1 MPRRALARLRPRRR
15 HRRVLVA
22 IPGGE
27 YGGAERYAVRIAAAA
42 AQAGWEVAAAV
53 RPHDA
58 LAPMRRDLHDAGVRV
73 LRMVRGERGRELL
86 GFIAM
91 TAAYRPD
98 VVHLTLP
105 WPLAAGRLRA
115 SCALLGTPTVL
126 VHQVVPDAGALDVRH
141 AWLYRLLRHRR
152 QHWVAVSAYGGAML
166 KRSFGLRASDE
177 ITVIHNAPRAASP
190 GDNGRPAA
198 PLDAGRRA
206 AERDAARAALG
217 CDAEAPVIVTVGRL
231 AAEKGHDVLI
241 DAAQRLASDW
251 PGLRVL
257 IAGDGAGRDAL
268 QQRIDVARLGDRVR
282 LLGQVQD
289 VAGLLAAA
297 DVFAFPSRREGT
309 PFALLE
315 AMSRGVPVVAARF
328 GGADEIV
335 DAGENGLLVAQDDP
349 VGLAEAIAG
358 LLRDPAR
365 ARALAE
371 RGRERAAQFSEPVMI
386 DATLDVI
393 GAAARRE
400 ART

>member
-1 MPRRALARLRPRRR
+1 MPRSPLARLGGRRR
-15 HRRVLVA
+15 SRRVLVA

-42 AQAGWEVAAAV
+42 AQQGWEVAAAV
-53 RPHDA
+53 RPHA
-58 LAPMRRDLHDAGVRV
+58 SLAPMRRDLDDAGVRV
-73 LRMVRGERGRELL
+73 LRMVRGERGRELV

-126 VHQVVPDAGALDVRH
+126 VHQVVPDASELDVRH
-141 AWLYRLLRHRR
+141 AWAYRLLRRRR
-152 QHWVAVSAYGGAML
+152 QHWVAVSAYGSRML
-166 KRSFGLRASDE
+166 RQAFGLRASDE
-177 ITVIHNAPRAASP
+177 ITVIHNAPRAA
-190 GDNGRPAA
+190 DNGHHPASERA
-198 PLDAGRRA
+198 PAQRA
-206 AERDAARAALG
+206 EARAALG
-217 CDAEAPVIVTVGRL
+217 LETEGPVIVTVGRL

-241 DAAQRLASDW
+241 DAAERLAGDW

-257 IAGDGAGRDAL
+257 IAGEGAGHDKL
-268 QQRIDVARLGDRVR
+268 QQRIDEARLGDCVR

-289 VAGLLAAA
+289 VAHLLRAA

-315 AMSRGVPVVAARF
+315 AMARGVPVVAARF

-335 DAGENGLLVAQDDP
+335 VSGENGLLVAQDDP
-349 VGLAEAIAG
+349 AGLADAIAG
-358 LLRDPAR
+358 LLRDA
-365 ARALAE
+365 AHAQELAE
-371 RGRERAAQFSEPVMI
+371 RGRERAAQFSEPAMI
-386 DATLDVI
+386 GSTLAVI
-393 GAAARRE
+393 GAAAGGE
-400 ART
+400 ARA